1 MERMVFV
8 TEGWG
13 RGMRGTVRGSNFI
26 IIISPV
32 FSPPSIQHQMEILDH
47 LERS

>member
-1 MERMVFV
+1 MTMERTVFV

-26 IIISPV
+26 LPSSPHHFNV
-32 FSPPSIQHQMEILDH
+32 RTSKP
-47 LERS
+47 LEVD